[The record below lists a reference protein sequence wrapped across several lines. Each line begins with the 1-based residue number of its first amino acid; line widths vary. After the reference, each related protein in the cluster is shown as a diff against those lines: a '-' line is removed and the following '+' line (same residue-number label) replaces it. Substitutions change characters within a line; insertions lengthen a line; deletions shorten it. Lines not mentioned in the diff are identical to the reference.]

1 MSKAEQTRQ
10 FIIEKT
16 ASIFNKK
23 GYSGTALSDI
33 TEATGLTKGSIYG
46 NFKNKDE
53 VILEVFKY
61 STNELSKKA
70 DDWIADYKNAYDT
83 LIALTEFYR
92 NNWNSIFKDG
102 GCPMLNAATEVDDIL
117 PFMKRTVQRSFYAWA
132 TKFSKI
138 IEQGKSTK
146 EFKEEINAIDYANT
160 FVMLIEGGVLLSKIS
175 DKPDYLY
182 LALERIVKIINDEIV
197 I

>member
-16 ASIFNKK
+16 TSIFNKK
-23 GYSGTALSDI
+23 GYTGTSLSDI

-61 STNELSKKA
+61 STNELSKKT
-70 DDWIADYKNAYDT
+70 DDWISGYKDPYDT
-83 LIALTEFYR
+83 LIALTEYYR
-92 NNWNSIFKDG
+92 NNWNSIFKNG

-117 PFMKRTVQRSFYAWA
+117 PFMKTTVQKSFYTWA
-132 TKFSKI
+132 TKFSAI

-146 EFKEEINAIDYANT
+146 EFKEEINAFDYANT
-160 FVMLIEGGVLLSKIS
+160 FVMLIEGGILLSKIS

-182 LALERIVKIINDEIV
+182 LALDRIVKIINDEIV

>member
-23 GYSGTALSDI
+23 GYMGTALSDI

-61 STNELSKKA
+61 STNELSKRA
-70 DDWIADYKNAYDT
+70 DDWIAGHKNAYDT
-83 LIALTEFYR
+83 LIAFTEFYR
-92 NNWNSIFKDG
+92 NNWNSIFKNG

-117 PFMKRTVQRSFYAWA
+117 PFMKTTVQRSFYAWA
-132 TKFSKI
+132 IKFSKI
-138 IEQGKSTK
+138 IEQGKNNK

-160 FVMLIEGGVLLSKIS
+160 FVMLIEGGILLSKIS